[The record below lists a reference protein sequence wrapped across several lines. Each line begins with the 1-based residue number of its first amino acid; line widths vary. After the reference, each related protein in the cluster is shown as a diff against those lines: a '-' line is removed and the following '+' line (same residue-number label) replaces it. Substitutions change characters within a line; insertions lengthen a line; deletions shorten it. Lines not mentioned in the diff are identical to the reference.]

1 VTGFFFRKSAAKC
14 AGSSGCDG
22 VDKSANICRQ
32 YIARRVVLPLLLH
45 LQIGQKGG
53 EQIKEAEGKREP
65 WEDHLLPLSELAARV
80 DTVAS
85 LPVAACAE
93 VKNSIFEPF
102 YGDFVTRFQ
111 NSYMAG

>member
-1 VTGFFFRKSAAKC
+1 LA
-14 AGSSGCDG
+14 
-22 VDKSANICRQ
+22 
-32 YIARRVVLPLLLH
+32 LH

-53 EQIKEAEGKREP
+53 EQIEEAEGKWEP

-80 DTVAS
+80 NTVAS
-85 LPVAACAE
+85 LPVAARAE
-93 VKNSIFEPF
+93 AKISIFEPF